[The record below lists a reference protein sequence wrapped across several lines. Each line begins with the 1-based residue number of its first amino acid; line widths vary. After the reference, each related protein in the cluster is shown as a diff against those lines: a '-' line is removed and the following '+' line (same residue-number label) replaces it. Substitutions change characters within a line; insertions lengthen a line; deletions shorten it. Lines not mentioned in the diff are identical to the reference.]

1 MAENVRTYLRG
12 TKKVARVSKSSANNP
27 VVICR
32 GKNSSVLTAAWL
44 AQLGERRS
52 AEPEVA
58 GLNPGPNNTR
68 GLVVLVGRKRTQRQS
83 NLLS

>member
-12 TKKVARVSKSSANNP
+12 TKKVARVSKLSANP

-58 GLNPGPNNTR
+58 GSKPGRTNTQ